1 MLALPGIPENEIM
14 ALKSTIY
21 KAEVQIADMD
31 RPYYGDHAL
40 TLARHP
46 SETEERLMMRL
57 LAFIRHADAALQF
70 GKGLSDADEPDL
82 WQKDLTG
89 SIQLW
94 IEVGNPDERRIL
106 RACGRSAEVVVYS
119 YGSVSPTWWSGIG
132 ARVQKAEN
140 LRVYTIAPETSAAL
154 GELAQRG
161 MQIQCT
167 VQDGDL
173 WISSGEHTVPVQF
186 KTLKSE

>member
-1 MLALPGIPENEIM
+1 M

-21 KAEVQIADMD
+21 KADVQIADMD

-46 SETEERLMMRL
+46 SETEERLMIRL
-57 LAFIRHADAALQF
+57 LAFIRHADPALQF

-89 SIQLW
+89 AIQRW

-106 RACGRSAEVVVYS
+106 KACGRSAEVIVYS
-119 YGSVSPTWWSGIG
+119 YGSVSANWWSQIG
-132 ARVQKAEN
+132 SRVQKAAN
-140 LRVYTIAPETSAAL
+140 LRVYAITPDTGAAL
-154 GELAQRG
+154 AELAQRG

-167 VQDGDL
+167 AQDGEL
-173 WISSGEHTVPVQF
+173 WISNGERTVPVQF
-186 KTLKSE
+186 KVLKSE

>member
-1 MLALPGIPENEIM
+1 M

-89 SIQLW
+89 AIQLW

-154 GELAQRG
+154 AELAQRG

-173 WISSGEHTVPVQF
+173 WISSGEQTVPVQF
-186 KTLKSE
+186 QPLKSE